1 MFNNQRIETFKLLAT
16 EEIPG
21 VKTLNA
27 DLFAKLIIE
36 ESAEI
41 VADYVNENDMTG
53 LGNYIYLKAYDFAH
67 KLASKQAEHEFE
79 NGDLA

>member
-16 EEIPG
+16 EEISG

-27 DLFAKLIIE
+27 ALFAKLIIE

-41 VADYVNENDMTG
+41 VADYVNERTFYYAGTTIRDH
-53 LGNYIYLKAYDFAH
+53 FA
-67 KLASKQAEHEFE
+67 LP
-79 NGDLA
+79 D

>member
-16 EEIPG
+16 EEISG

-36 ESAEI
+36 ESAET
-41 VADYVNENDMTG
+41 VAGYVNERTFYYAGTTIRDHFG
-53 LGNYIYLKAYDFAH
+53 LRN
-67 KLASKQAEHEFE
+67 
-79 NGDLA
+79 